1 MALGRLRSLWIGST
15 RRAFFSGE
23 GGWNEVIEFGRLQKV
38 IKHPGGW
45 EAALAVEHALK
56 KSGTVA
62 PCAFHESY
70 FYTFSRGKSS
80 NVEVVAWYLQGFV
93 ALE

>member
-56 KSGTVA
+56 KVWHCGTVRI
-62 PCAFHESY
+62 S
-70 FYTFSRGKSS
+70 
-80 NVEVVAWYLQGFV
+80 
-93 ALE
+93 